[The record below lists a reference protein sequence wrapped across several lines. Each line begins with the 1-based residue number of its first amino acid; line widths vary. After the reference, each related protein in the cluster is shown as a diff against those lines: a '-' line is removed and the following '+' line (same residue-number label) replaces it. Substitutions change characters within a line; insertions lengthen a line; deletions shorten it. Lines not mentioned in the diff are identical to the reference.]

1 MGCIIWFSLS
11 ILFSLSFSKRQR
23 EEKRMEV
30 KLPKMQPSF
39 LSLFYNSLSIF
50 TLLID
55 CWCVPR
61 DQLHCIT
68 GTEAFHDVLLA
79 LVGRGPTVLSSD
91 FLGLEL
97 PHSIQVWHWGSIS
110 CCYDPMPG
118 ALWSCRFSVLCTEPF
133 CAKTTLE
140 FNWKSQTSLCGQ
152 CILVCYQRR
161 LKPDVTWLSFP
172 CLFCWAVAFRL
183 PQVPTKISEE
193 EQFIKFPWLGL

>member
-1 MGCIIWFSLS
+1 MGCIIWLSLS

-23 EEKRMEV
+23 EKKRMEV
-30 KLPKMQPSF
+30 KLPKMQLSF
-39 LSLFYNSLSIF
+39 LSLFYNSLFIF

-61 DQLHCIT
+61 DQLYCIT

-79 LVGRGPTVLSSD
+79 LVGRGPMCCRLTFQALGCLTPSKFGTGAPFPVAMTQRLVPSGAAGSQSSSLNLFVLR
-91 FLGLEL
+91 
-97 PHSIQVWHWGSIS
+97 P
-110 CCYDPMPG
+110 
-118 ALWSCRFSVLCTEPF
+118 LWNSTEKVRQ
-133 CAKTTLE
+133 AY
-140 FNWKSQTSLCGQ
+140 GQ

-161 LKPDVTWLSFP
+161 LKPEVTWLSFP